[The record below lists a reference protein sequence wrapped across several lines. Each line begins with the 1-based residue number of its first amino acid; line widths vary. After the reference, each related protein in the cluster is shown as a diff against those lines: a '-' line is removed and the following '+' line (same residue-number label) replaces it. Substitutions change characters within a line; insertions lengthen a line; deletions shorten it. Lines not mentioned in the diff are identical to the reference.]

1 MPNVQYMKAHLLT
14 ASDSVQLSPEAI
26 NFDKHLKAQFGAK
39 ASSVVRRMRHSRWGQ
54 GRGSP
59 GVMGAGSLRETG
71 GEGAGG
77 ISNRGGSREK

>member
-1 MPNVQYMKAHLLT
+1 MPNAQYMKPHLLT
-14 ASDSVQLSPEAI
+14 PSDSVQLSPEAI

-39 ASSVVRRMRHSRWGQ
+39 ASSVVRHSRWGQ

-77 ISNRGGSREK
+77 GISK